1 MMKFKLFV
9 IVSLVAF
16 LVTMSIVAVSA
27 QGESSPDV
35 PDPYAGL
42 ENPFSWADSAVQED
56 GSVVYRQSCLGCHG
70 VDGSNL
76 SGSDFSAEAYP
87 QRLEEN
93 SSLLF
98 WILTEGS
105 LERGMPPYKSS
116 LSDEQRWQVLTYA
129 WSLGGPG
136 AEGPPPD
143 ERPVERGNVTFTL
156 IAPAEAKA
164 GELLKLTAVLE
175 DNQTGPIENAK
186 VKYYLKIEF
195 FASGMMEI
203 GEATTNEQG
212 MAVLEYVPRVAGDV
226 ALVAQYESGES
237 VLAEAGAAIS
247 LAESD
252 TPFYVTEAG
261 IHLPAPGEEVF
272 IGPESARRVGE
283 DGEAP
288 MTAFRLPG
296 GILSWLL
303 LLVVVIMGIWSAY
316 SLVMYQVLRI
326 AMLGNPSDR
335 ESRLVPALAMIGAIG
350 AGILLTL
357 MILTGPDSHL
367 HLR

>member
-1 MMKFKLFV
+1 MMKFKLLV
-9 IVSLVAF
+9 IVSFIALLVAI
-16 LVTMSIVAVSA
+16 SIAAVSA
-27 QGESSPDV
+27 QGESSPEV

-42 ENPFSWADSAVQED
+42 ENPFSWADSAVQEE
-56 GSVVYRQSCLGCHG
+56 GSAVYRQSCLGCHG

-87 QRLEEN
+87 QHLEEN
-93 SSLLF
+93 PALLF

-116 LSDEQRWQVLTYA
+116 LSDEQRWKVLTYA

-136 AEGPPPD
+136 PEGPPPD
-143 ERPVERGNVTFTL
+143 ETPVEHGNVTFTL
-156 IAPAEAKA
+156 IAPAQAQA

-186 VKYYLKIEF
+186 VKYYLEIAF
-195 FASGMMEI
+195 FADGMMEI
-203 GEATTNEQG
+203 GESATDGQG
-212 MAVLEYVPRVAGDV
+212 VAVLEYVPRVSGDV
-226 ALVAQYESGES
+226 GVVARYEGGES
-237 VLAEAGAAIS
+237 VLAEATATIS
-247 LAESD
+247 LEESD

-272 IGPESARRVGE
+272 IGPESARKVGD

-303 LLVVVIMGIWSAY
+303 LFVAVIMGVWSAY

-326 AMLGNPSDR
+326 AMHGNASDR
-335 ESRLVPALAMIGAIG
+335 ESRLVPTLGIIATIGT
-350 AGILLTL
+350 GILLAL